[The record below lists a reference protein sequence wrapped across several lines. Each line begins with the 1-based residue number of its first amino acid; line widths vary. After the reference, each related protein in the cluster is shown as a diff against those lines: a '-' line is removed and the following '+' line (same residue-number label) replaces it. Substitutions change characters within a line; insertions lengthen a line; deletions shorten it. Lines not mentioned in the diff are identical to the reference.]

1 MSESKT
7 QTDTLSGESRNGSK
21 KPQTSHHPK
30 TDGMRD
36 DKGYY
41 GIPPIKA
48 SHWAWQIYLYFWVGG
63 IGVGAHLAS
72 VMGQLFGWKDL
83 AFFRVCRYTTVV
95 AMVISPIML
104 IWDLGRPERFL
115 NMLRIVKLRSPMST
129 GSWALSAF
137 GSLAGAVAT
146 KQAADDGLIRLLP
159 GGEPLTK
166 LAKLIPERLI
176 SVAALPIGLYVGAYT
191 GILLIATSVPLWAR
205 NWLLMGPLFLSSAVS
220 TGLSW
225 VSFVLHLGNWG
236 ETRTLHALRKAERV
250 VLVIEAVLLAASL
263 IRTGRWARPLFSR
276 RLGPL
281 FVGGTIVGGIILPFL
296 LLFGKETRNKG
307 LLSGGLVLVGGYIL
321 RYVMVRGG
329 RDSANDP
336 DEYFSFTKKDRTEV
350 REAEKIEGEEL

>member
-1 MSESKT
+1 MSEFTT
-7 QTDTLSGESRNGSK
+7 QPDTLKGESRNGSARPK
-21 KPQTSHHPK
+21 TSHHPK

-48 SHWAWQIYLYFWVGG
+48 SHWKWQIYVYFWVGG
-63 IGVGAHLAS
+63 VGVGAHLAS

-83 AFFRVCRYTTVV
+83 AFFRVCRYTTVA
-95 AMVISPIML
+95 AMVISPVML

-146 KQAADDGLIRLLP
+146 KQAAEDGLL
-159 GGEPLTK
+159 GDNVFSK

-176 SVAALPIGLYVGAYT
+176 SVVSLPIALYVGAYT
-191 GILLIATSVPLWAR
+191 GILLIATSVPIWAR

-236 ETRTLHALRKAERV
+236 ETKTLHALRKAERV

-263 IRTGRWARPLFSR
+263 IRTGRWAKPLFSK

-281 FVGGTIVGGIILPFL
+281 FVGGTMVGGLLAPFIILS
-296 LLFGKETRNKG
+296 GKDTRNRS
-307 LLSGGLVLVGGYIL
+307 LLASGLVLVGGYIL

-336 DEYFSFTKKDRTEV
+336 DEYFSFTKKDRAEV
-350 REAEKIEGEEL
+350 KEAENVEEGEAR

>member
-1 MSESKT
+1 MSESTT
-7 QTDTLSGESRNGSK
+7 QPDPSRGDSRNGSA
-21 KPQTSHHPK
+21 KPETSHHPK
-30 TDGMRD
+30 TDGQRD

-48 SHWAWQIYLYFWVGG
+48 SHWAWQIYIYFWVGG

-83 AFFRVCRYTTVV
+83 AFFRVCRYTTVA

-137 GSLAGAVAT
+137 GSLTGAVAT
-146 KQAADDGLIRLLP
+146 KQAANDGLL
-159 GGEPLTK
+159 GENILSK

-176 SVAALPIGLYVGAYT
+176 SVAALPAGLYVGAYT

-236 ETRTLHALRKAERV
+236 EVKTLHALRKAERV

-276 RLGPL
+276 HLGPL
-281 FVGGTIVGGIILPFL
+281 FVGGTIIGGIIVPFA

-307 LLSGGLVLVGGYIL
+307 LLSGGLVLAGGYIL

-336 DEYFSFTKKDRTEV
+336 DEYFSFTKKDRAEV
-350 REAEKIEGEEL
+350 KEAEEIEGDAR

>member
-1 MSESKT
+1 
-7 QTDTLSGESRNGSK
+7 
-21 KPQTSHHPK
+21 
-30 TDGMRD
+30 MRD
-36 DKGYY
+36 DRGYY

-48 SHWAWQIYLYFWVGG
+48 SHWAWQIYIYFFVGG
-63 IGVGAHLAS
+63 VGVGAHLAS
-72 VMGQLFGWKDL
+72 VMGQLFGWRDA

-146 KQAADDGLIRLLP
+146 KQAAEDGLL
-159 GGEPLTK
+159 GENVVSK
-166 LAKLIPERLI
+166 LAKLIPAGVI
-176 SVAALPIGLYVGAYT
+176 SVASLPIALYVGAYT

-225 VSFVLHLGNWG
+225 VSFVLRLGDWG
-236 ETRTLHALRKAERV
+236 EARTLYALRKAERV
-250 VLVIEAVLLAASL
+250 VLVVEAALLAASL
-263 IRTGRWARPLFSR
+263 IRTGKWAKPLFSK

-281 FVGGTIVGGIILPFL
+281 FVGGTIVGGILAPFVILT
-296 LLFGKETRNKG
+296 GRETRNRS
-307 LLSGGLVLVGGYIL
+307 LLASALVLVGGYIL

-336 DEYFSFTKKDRTEV
+336 DEYFSFTKKGRAEV
-350 REAEKIEGEEL
+350 KEAEKVEEGR